1 MSEQGPTVFN
11 GRYEL
16 LRHIARGG
24 MADVYLARDGL
35 LGREVALKV
44 LFPEFANDPNFVERF
59 RREAQA
65 AANLN
70 HPNIVGIYDWGQERG
85 TYYIVMEHVSGRSMS
100 DVLRSTGPLHP
111 DRAAEIASDV
121 AGALSTAHAAGLVHR
136 DIKLGNIL
144 VSDSGDVK
152 VADFGIATA
161 LVSGGDAAL
170 TQHGSVMG
178 TATYFSPEQAQ
189 GKALDGRSDLYSL
202 GVVLYEMLAGVPPF
216 QAETPVAVAYKHVQE
231 RPDGLIDRG
240 VQVAESLQAITMKL
254 LAKSPA
260 NRYPTAD
267 DLRNDLRRYLAGAHR
282 ISGKGAA
289 AAGGAAAGAVAGAAA
304 AGAAGPPAESSAE
317 HPVTEPPAT
326 AAIPPVDATTA
337 QPVTPTPA
345 PGLPQQPGQPTAG
358 YVDPAQHAAVTQQ
371 QAAYGAAGYYYE
383 EPPRG
388 GGIWRTV
395 ALLASLGV
403 LIVILGFLFASFLDA
418 LGGDD
423 DNTPDEVVVD
433 VVDVPSVEGLD
444 VQEARELLLEAGLAQ
459 PDVEFETNDEVPV
472 NQVFAQNPPPG
483 ERVEPNSVVTL
494 RVSSGTADTV
504 PSVIGSLR
512 EEAVATLQEFQYVV
526 TEVTAAS
533 PQDAGTVISQS
544 PSPGSVL
551 APGSTVEITVS
562 TGPEVMPVPD
572 VEGLDVIAAVNALRE
587 QGFIVNPTQIEE
599 PSEEIEVGKVTRT
612 EPAAAQLVAVG
623 SQISI
628 VVSTGLPT
636 VQVPAVTNLLADSAI
651 QALRNVGLEVVDIP
665 GEVPAGSPSVGRVI
679 AQDPAPFE
687 EVEIGFVVTITVG
700 EAAPET
706 TTTTTTTTTTPPP
719 TTTYPTTP

>member
-304 AGAAGPPAESSAE
+304 AGAAGSPTESSAE

-345 PGLPQQPGQPTAG
+345 PGLPQQPGQPAAG
-358 YVDPAQHAAVTQQ
+358 YVDPAQHAAITQQ

-587 QGFIVNPTQIEE
+587 EGFVVNATQIEE
-599 PSEEIEVGKVTRT
+599 PSEEIEEGKVTRT

-628 VVSTGLPT
+628 VVSTGVPT
-636 VQVPAVTNLLADSAI
+636 VPVPSVVNLLTDSAVNTI
-651 QALRNVGLEVVDIP
+651 RSEGLVVGGPIFVD
-665 GEVPAGSPSVGRVI
+665 VPAGSPSDDRVI
-679 AQDPAPFE
+679 SQDPEPFE

-700 EAAPET
+700 QAVAPT
-706 TTTTTTTTTTPPP
+706 TTYPTPPP

>member
-111 DRAAEIASDV
+111 DRAAEIVSDV

-289 AAGGAAAGAVAGAAA
+289 AAGGAVAGAAA
-304 AGAAGPPAESSAE
+304 AGAAGSPTESSAE
-317 HPVTEPPAT
+317 HPVAEPPAT

-345 PGLPQQPGQPTAG
+345 PGLPQQPGQRTAG
-358 YVDPAQHAAVTQQ
+358 YVDPAQHAAITQQ

-388 GGIWRTV
+388 GGVWRTV

-444 VQEARELLLEAGLAQ
+444 VQKARELLLEAGLAQ

-526 TEVTAAS
+526 TEVTSAS

-587 QGFIVNPTQIEE
+587 QGFIVNPTQVEE

-706 TTTTTTTTTTPPP
+706 TTTTTTTTPPP

>member
-304 AGAAGPPAESSAE
+304 AGAAGPPTESSAE
-317 HPVTEPPAT
+317 HSVTEPPAT

-358 YVDPAQHAAVTQQ
+358 YVDPAQHAAITQQ

-587 QGFIVNPTQIEE
+587 EGFVVNATQIEE
-599 PSEEIEVGKVTRT
+599 PSEEIEEGKVTRT

-628 VVSTGLPT
+628 VVSTGVPT
-636 VQVPAVTNLLADSAI
+636 VPVPSVVNLLIDSARST
-651 QALRNVGLEVVDIP
+651 LLLEGLVVGGPIFV
-665 GEVPAGSPSVGRVI
+665 EVPAGSPSVGRVI
-679 AQDPAPFE
+679 SQDPEAFE

-700 EAAPET
+700 QAVAPT
-706 TTTTTTTTTTPPP
+706 TTYPTPPP
-719 TTTYPTTP
+719 TTTYPSTP

>member
-111 DRAAEIASDV
+111 DRAAEIVSDV

-289 AAGGAAAGAVAGAAA
+289 AAGGAVAGAAA
-304 AGAAGPPAESSAE
+304 AGAAGSPTESSAE
-317 HPVTEPPAT
+317 HPVAEPPAT

-358 YVDPAQHAAVTQQ
+358 YVDPAQHAAITQQ

-383 EPPRG
+383 EPPRSG
-388 GGIWRTV
+388 GVWRMV

-423 DNTPDEVVVD
+423 DNTPNEVVVD

-444 VQEARELLLEAGLAQ
+444 VQKARELLLEAGLAQ

-706 TTTTTTTTTTPPP
+706 TTTTTTTTTTP

>member
-304 AGAAGPPAESSAE
+304 AGAAGSPTESSAE

-358 YVDPAQHAAVTQQ
+358 YVDPAQHAAITQQ

-587 QGFIVNPTQIEE
+587 EGFVVNATQIEE
-599 PSEEIEVGKVTRT
+599 PSEEIEEGKVTRT

-628 VVSTGLPT
+628 VVSTGVPT
-636 VQVPAVTNLLADSAI
+636 VPVPSVVNLLTDSAVNTI
-651 QALRNVGLEVVDIP
+651 RSEGLVVGGPIFVD
-665 GEVPAGSPSVGRVI
+665 VPAGSPSDGRVI
-679 AQDPAPFE
+679 SQDPEPFE

-700 EAAPET
+700 QAVAPT
-706 TTTTTTTTTTPPP
+706 TTYPTPPP

>member
-358 YVDPAQHAAVTQQ
+358 YVDPAQHAAITQQ

-587 QGFIVNPTQIEE
+587 EGFVVNATQIEE
-599 PSEEIEVGKVTRT
+599 PSEEIEEGKVTRT

-628 VVSTGLPT
+628 VVSTGVPT
-636 VQVPAVTNLLADSAI
+636 VPVPSVVNLLIDSARST
-651 QALRNVGLEVVDIP
+651 LLLEGLVVGGPIFVD
-665 GEVPAGSPSVGRVI
+665 VPAGSPSVGRVI
-679 AQDPAPFE
+679 SQDPEAFE

-700 EAAPET
+700 QAVAPT
-706 TTTTTTTTTTPPP
+706 TTYPTPPP
-719 TTTYPTTP
+719 TTTYPSTP

>member
-304 AGAAGPPAESSAE
+304 AGAAGSPTESSAE
-317 HPVTEPPAT
+317 HPVAEPPAT

-358 YVDPAQHAAVTQQ
+358 YVDPAQHAAITQQ

-383 EPPRG
+383 EPPRSG
-388 GGIWRTV
+388 GVWRMV

-423 DNTPDEVVVD
+423 DNTPNEVVVD

-706 TTTTTTTTTTPPP
+706 TTTTTTTTPPP

>member
-304 AGAAGPPAESSAE
+304 AGAAGSPTESSAE

-358 YVDPAQHAAVTQQ
+358 YVDPAQHAAITQQ

-587 QGFIVNPTQIEE
+587 EGFVVNATQIEE
-599 PSEEIEVGKVTRT
+599 PSEEIEEGKVTRT

-628 VVSTGLPT
+628 VVSTGVPT
-636 VQVPAVTNLLADSAI
+636 VPVPSVVNLLTDSAVNTI
-651 QALRNVGLEVVDIP
+651 RSEGLVVGGPIFVD
-665 GEVPAGSPSVGRVI
+665 VPAGSPSDGRVI
-679 AQDPAPFE
+679 SQDPEPFE

-700 EAAPET
+700 QAVAPT
-706 TTTTTTTTTTPPP
+706 TTYPTPPP
-719 TTTYPTTP
+719 TTTYPSTP

>member
-111 DRAAEIASDV
+111 DRAAEIVSDV

-289 AAGGAAAGAVAGAAA
+289 AAGGAVAGAAA
-304 AGAAGPPAESSAE
+304 AGAAGSPTESSAE
-317 HPVTEPPAT
+317 HPVAEPPAT

-345 PGLPQQPGQPTAG
+345 PGLPQQPGQRTAG
-358 YVDPAQHAAVTQQ
+358 YVDPAQHAAITQQ

-388 GGIWRTV
+388 GGVWRTV

-444 VQEARELLLEAGLAQ
+444 VQKARELLLEAGLAQ

-526 TEVTAAS
+526 TEVTSAS

-706 TTTTTTTTTTPPP
+706 TTTTTTTTPPP

>member
-85 TYYIVMEHVSGRSMS
+85 TYYIVMEHVPGRSMS

-304 AGAAGPPAESSAE
+304 AGAAGSPTESSAE

-358 YVDPAQHAAVTQQ
+358 YVDPAQQAAITQQ

-423 DNTPDEVVVD
+423 DTPDDVVVD

-472 NQVFAQNPPPG
+472 NQVFAQSPPPG

-512 EEAVATLQEFQYVV
+512 KEAVATLQEFQYVV

-587 QGFIVNPTQIEE
+587 EGFVVNATQIEE
-599 PSEEIEVGKVTRT
+599 PSEEIEEGKVTRT

-628 VVSTGLPT
+628 VVSTGVPT
-636 VQVPAVTNLLADSAI
+636 VPVPSVVNLLTDSAVNTI
-651 QALRNVGLEVVDIP
+651 RSEGLVVGGPIFVD
-665 GEVPAGSPSVGRVI
+665 VPAGSPSDGRVI
-679 AQDPAPFE
+679 SQDPEPFE

-700 EAAPET
+700 QAVAPT
-706 TTTTTTTTTTPPP
+706 TTDPPPPP

>member
-35 LGREVALKV
+35 LGREVAVKV

-304 AGAAGPPAESSAE
+304 AGAAGSPTESSAE

-358 YVDPAQHAAVTQQ
+358 YVDPAQHAAITQQ

-587 QGFIVNPTQIEE
+587 EGFVVNATQIEE
-599 PSEEIEVGKVTRT
+599 PSEEIEEGKVTRT

-628 VVSTGLPT
+628 VVSTGVPT
-636 VQVPAVTNLLADSAI
+636 VPVPSVVNLLIDSARSTI
-651 QALRNVGLEVVDIP
+651 LLDGLVLGEPIFVD
-665 GEVPAGSPSVGRVI
+665 VPAGSPSVGRVI
-679 AQDPAPFE
+679 SQDPEAFE

-700 EAAPET
+700 QEAVAPT
-706 TTTTTTTTTTPPP
+706 TTYPTPPP
-719 TTTYPTTP
+719 TTTYPSTP